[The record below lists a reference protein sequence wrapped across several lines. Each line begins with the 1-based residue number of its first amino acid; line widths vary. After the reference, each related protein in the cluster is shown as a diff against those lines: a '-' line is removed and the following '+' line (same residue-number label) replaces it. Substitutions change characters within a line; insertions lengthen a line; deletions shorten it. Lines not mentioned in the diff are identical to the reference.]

1 MSTNCADLVYLAKLS
16 EQADQYNQMVSYMR
30 QLVQAKSDLSVDER
44 NLLSVAYKNANGVQ
58 RSAYR
63 ILSAIEAK
71 EQERGNSHHVTLIQ
85 EYRKYVEGKLGAI
98 CTDIL
103 GLLDKVLIP
112 AATQAEPQVFFYKMK
127 GDYHRYF
134 AEINTQ
140 ADQKTLALDAYT
152 KAQEVASALPP
163 AHPIRLGLALN
174 FSVFY
179 YEIMKDPQKGI
190 ALAKEASQEA
200 LTNQP
205 DRDMDA
211 LDDEAYRESSLTL
224 QLLKD
229 NLSLWSED
237 QGDEQ
242 D

>member
-1 MSTNCADLVYLAKLS
+1 MSESNDLLYLAKLS
-16 EQADQYNQMVSYMR
+16 EQADQYNQMVAYMR
-30 QLVQAKSDLSVDER
+30 QLVQAKADLSVDER

-71 EQERGNSHHVTLIQ
+71 EQERGNAHHVSLIQ
-85 EYRKYVEGKLGAI
+85 DYRKYVEGKLGNI
-98 CTDIL
+98 CADIL
-103 GLLDKVLIP
+103 DLLDSVLIP

-127 GDYHRYF
+127 GDYHRYY
-134 AEINTQ
+134 AEINTDS
-140 ADQKTLALDAYT
+140 AQKGMALDAYA

-179 YEIMKDPQKGI
+179 YEIMKDPSKGI

-237 QGDEQ
+237 QGEGEE
-242 D
+242 